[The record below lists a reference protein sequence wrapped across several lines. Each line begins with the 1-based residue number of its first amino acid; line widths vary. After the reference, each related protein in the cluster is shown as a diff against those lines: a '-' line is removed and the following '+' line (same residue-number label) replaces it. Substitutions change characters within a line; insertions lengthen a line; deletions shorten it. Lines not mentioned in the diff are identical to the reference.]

1 MKRKV
6 SFATGALQNRYGHK
20 EAIKI
25 AADIGTDAID
35 FDLSMNCFSTGRKD
49 SIYTKSDDEI
59 ITYFTELGNYA
70 KSLGIEIGQTHGR
83 ITGAYPPGPDSEKY
97 NEMLFKDA
105 RIDCMATNALGANI
119 TIMHNTTT
127 IFWKP
132 EADPNDMRQGNFDMF
147 MKYLEYAKKYDVKIA
162 TETFG
167 DAPNFGTVDFFGD
180 ISEFLMTYN
189 RICAVDDYDKYLG
202 ICADTGHSNK
212 ATRFNNNPSP
222 ADVIRMCGKNLIAL
236 HLNDNDTFTDQ
247 HKIPGTGTIDWKDVF
262 DALDEIG
269 YCGNYNMEVSLGT
282 ISKNLLIE
290 TGDFAV
296 KVMRNMLRERYGE
309 D

>member
-6 SFATGALQNRYGHK
+6 SIATGALQNKYGHR

-25 AADIGTDAID
+25 AADIGADAID
-35 FDLSMNCFSTGRKD
+35 FDLSLGCFNADNKNSLFA
-49 SIYTKSDDEI
+49 KSDDEI
-59 ITYFTELGNYA
+59 ISYFTDLGNYA
-70 KSLGIEIGQTHGR
+70 RELGIEIGQTHGR
-83 ITGAYPPGPDSEKY
+83 ITGMYPPEQVKE
-97 NEMLFKDA
+97 NENLFKNA
-105 RIDCMATNALGANI
+105 RIDCMATKALGANI
-119 TIMHNTTT
+119 TIMHDITT
-127 IFWKP
+127 IFWGP
-132 EADPNDMRQGNFDMF
+132 DADPKAMRDGNFAMF
-147 MKYLEYAKKYDVKIA
+147 TEYLKYAKKYGVKLA

-167 DAPNFGTVDFFGD
+167 DAPNFGCVDFFGD
-180 ISEFLMTYN
+180 IDEFLMTYN
-189 RICAVDDYDKYLG
+189 RICAVDDNADYMG

-212 ATRFNNNPSP
+212 ATRFGNPSP

-247 HKIPGTGTIDWKDVF
+247 HKIPKTGTIDWDDVF

-269 YCGNYNMEVSLGT
+269 YTGNYNMEVSLGT

-296 KVMRNMLRERYGE
+296 KVMKNMLRERYGE
-309 D
+309 

>member
-83 ITGAYPPGPDSEKY
+83 ITGTYPPGPDSEKY

-105 RIDCMATNALGANI
+105 RIDCMATKALGANI